1 MKHFSLNKIIP
12 FFAAITL
19 AGCGGAGSSSGDDN
33 ASQQDGSQASD
44 FNLTFKALS
53 GVEEINCDTMLYG
66 FGPAAD
72 TAVGISDL
80 RFYVSNIRLFNVQGE
95 EVELTLDSNEF
106 QYQNDQGFVGLI
118 DLTSN
123 STGSCASDAI
133 AFSEGTA
140 RTNNQL
146 TGKVTDSNITRITFD
161 LGVPQALMKDVIA
174 TNSAEDAP
182 SPLNE
187 MYWSWASGYR
197 HFVMNFSI
205 EDVNGTPGEGYL
217 HIGSRGCGG
226 DGILALEGKE
236 QCDLV
241 NTPSVELTSFD
252 PAVDAVVINIQQLL
266 ANLNFTANKGGAPTV
281 SCHSASS
288 DTQPDC
294 GPVFDNFGL
303 NGDDGTADSGGNKV
317 VGVE

>member
-1 MKHFSLNKIIP
+1 MKHSSINKLILPVI
-12 FFAAITL
+12 ATIAL
-19 AGCGGAGSSSGDDN
+19 VGCGGSSDSDN
-33 ASQQDGSQASD
+33 PPPATDAQTSD
-44 FNLTFKALS
+44 FSLTFKALS
-53 GVEEINCDTMLYG
+53 GVEEVSCDTMLYG
-66 FGPAAD
+66 FGPSAD
-72 TAVGISDL
+72 TAVGVSDL
-80 RFYVSNIRLFNVQGE
+80 RFYVSNIKLFNVHGD

-123 STGSCASDAI
+123 ATGSCQSDAI

-140 RTNNQL
+140 RTNNRL
-146 TGKVTDSNITRITFD
+146 TGSVTDTDISRITFD
-161 LGVPQALMKDVIA
+161 LGVPQALMKEVIA
-174 TNSAEDAP
+174 TNTAEDAP

-197 HFVMNFSI
+197 HFVMNFAI

-241 NTPSVELTSFD
+241 NTPAVELSNFN

-266 ANLNFTANKGGAPTV
+266 ANLDFTANEGGAPTV
-281 SCHSASS
+281 SCHSAPS

-294 GPVFDNFGL
+294 GPIFSNFGL
-303 NGDDGTADSGGNKV
+303 NGEDGSADSSSNKV
-317 VGVE
+317 VGME